1 MQPRRIRI
9 GDRWVGEGEPCFVIA
24 EVGVNHNG
32 DLRLA
37 KKLVDAALEAGA
49 DAVKFQKRK
58 LSEVYQQS
66 VLDEPRTAEQG
77 LQYIVPLL
85 LEFELSDEDFV
96 DLWTYCEAKSIM
108 ALCTPWD
115 HSTADFLDALNVPA
129 FKIGSPDMTNL
140 PLIEHVASKGK
151 PLIISTGMSTE
162 DEIRRTIAFLKS
174 REVETILLHCVS
186 TYPTIADEFNL
197 RFLHTLREWSTGP
210 IGFSSHHVGSSITLA
225 ATALGACVVERHI
238 TLDRKMRGPDHHA
251 SLEPAAFA
259 DEVRQIRE
267 VEKSLG
273 VPHRWLTRGEVLN
286 RRVLGK
292 SLAAARDISA
302 GCVIESRMLTAKSP
316 GLGISPQRIDQVVGQ
331 VALNPVAK
339 DRLLSEGD
347 FIPAGKPE
355 PMRPIDVGVKWGI
368 VARLHDLDG
377 MLEWFAEYPPDL
389 IEFHVSDRDLDAG
402 LAEFGTR
409 KHWQDLV
416 VHAPEYNH
424 DRLIDLCSADPE
436 VRRMSVGRI
445 QRSIDLAREMAPRF
459 AGVGPQG
466 PKVIVHVGG
475 MSQGHKPYDVTQAYD
490 LLAVSV
496 RELRTDG
503 VEFLLENLP
512 PYPWFFGGRWLGH
525 VFVDMETTAQFCS
538 AMNVNICFDTSHA
551 MLECQRSG
559 VSLLSHFQRCR
570 PFVRHLHVS
579 DGAGVSGE
587 GLQIGE
593 GQINFVELWPS
604 LIETGATL
612 VPEIWH
618 GHHQYGK
625 GYQIAM
631 VRLTEIAWAAKAL
644 AGARARNDQAALAE
658 LIAPASS
665 TVLETLRVIDR
676 NTMGIAFIV
685 DENGLLQAVVTDGDI
700 RRALLRGGSLN
711 RPIVEIANTDFRFAW
726 DDTSEDALKDL
737 LSDRYRV
744 VPVVDQGRRLVG
756 VASFRGQNIH
766 GANF

>member
-1 MQPRRIRI
+1 MKPRRIRI
-9 GDRWVGEGEPCFVIA
+9 GDRWVGDGEPCFVIA

-37 KKLVDAALEAGA
+37 KQLVDAVVDAGA

-66 VLDEPRTAEQG
+66 VLDDPRTGEQG

-85 LEFELSDEDFV
+85 LEFELSDEEFV
-96 DLWTYCEAKSIM
+96 ELWQYCEARKIM
-108 ALCTPWD
+108 AICTPWD
-115 HSTADFLDALNVPA
+115 HSTADFLDTLHVPA
-129 FKIGSPDMTNL
+129 FKIGSPDMTNF
-140 PLIEHVASKGK
+140 PLIQYVASKGK

-162 DEIRRTIAFLKS
+162 DEIRRTVAFLAS
-174 REVETILLHCVS
+174 HDVEGVLLHCVS

-197 RFLHTLREWSTGP
+197 RFLQTLREWSTWP
-210 IGFSSHHVGSSITLA
+210 VGFSSHHVGPSITLA

-238 TLDRKMRGPDHHA
+238 TLDSKMRGPDHHA
-251 SLEPAAFA
+251 SLEPGAFA

-273 VPHRWLTRGEVLN
+273 APHRWMTRGESLN

-292 SLAAARDISA
+292 SLVAARDIAA
-302 GCVIESRMLTAKSP
+302 GSLIEAGMLTAKSP

-331 VALNPVAK
+331 VALNAIAK
-339 DRLLSEGD
+339 DRLLAEGD
-347 FIPAGKPE
+347 FIRADAPE
-355 PMRPIDVGVKWGI
+355 PMRPIDVGAKWGI
-368 VARLHDLDG
+368 VARLHDVDG
-377 MLEWFAEYPPDL
+377 MLERFAAYPPDL

-402 LAEFGTR
+402 LAEFGSR
-409 KHWQDLV
+409 RHSQDVV

-424 DRLIDLCSADPE
+424 DRLIDLCATDEE
-436 VRRMSVGRI
+436 VRRMSVERI
-445 QRSIDLAREMAPRF
+445 QRAVDLAREMGPLF
-459 AGVGPQG
+459 DGVGPRG

-475 MSQGHKPYDVTQAYD
+475 MSREHESYDVARAYD
-490 LLAVSV
+490 LLATSV

-512 PYPWFFGGRWLGH
+512 PFPWFFGGRWLGH
-525 VFVDMETTAQFCS
+525 VFVDAETTAQFCS
-538 AMNVNICFDTSHA
+538 AMNMSLCFDTSHA
-551 MLECQRSG
+551 MLECHRSG
-559 VSLLSHFQRCR
+559 VSLPAYFERCR

-593 GQINFVELWPS
+593 GQINFVELWPA
-604 LIETGATL
+604 LLETGATM

-618 GHHQYGK
+618 GHHQHGK
-625 GYQIAM
+625 GFQLAM
-631 VRLTEIAWAAKAL
+631 ERLSEIAWAARAL
-644 AGARARNDQAALAE
+644 AGVGIRNDSTALVE

-665 TVLETLRVIDR
+665 TILETLRVIDR
-676 NTMGIAFIV
+676 NTLGIAFVV
-685 DENGLLQAVVTDGDI
+685 DDRGLLQSVVTDGDI
-700 RRALLRGGSLN
+700 RRALLRGGSLQ
-711 RPIVEIANTDFRFAW
+711 RPITEIANTDFRFAW
-726 DDTSEDALKDL
+726 DDMSEDALKDL

-744 VPVVDQGRRLVG
+744 VPIIDQGRRLVG
-756 VASFRGQNIH
+756 FASFHAHKVSSVQL
-766 GANF
+766 